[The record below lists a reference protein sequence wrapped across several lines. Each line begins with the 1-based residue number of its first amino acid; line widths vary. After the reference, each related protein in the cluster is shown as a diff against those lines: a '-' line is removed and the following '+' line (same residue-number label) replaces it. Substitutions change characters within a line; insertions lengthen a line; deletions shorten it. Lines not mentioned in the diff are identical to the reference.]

1 MLFIPIAEL
10 SEQGAVPLR
19 QAQGPVS
26 EPVEEQF
33 PFHGGRRAERDWGG
47 RAKL

>member
-19 QAQGPVS
+19 EAQGPVPS
-26 EPVEEQF
+26 PVEGQC
-33 PFHGGRRAERDWGG
+33 
-47 RAKL
+47 